1 MCLPPQIP
9 QARPGWATLGQA
21 WLGAAGLAGAGEACS
36 GPARLGKVRQA
47 WNGVVRLVSVAH
59 GVVRYG
65 RWGEATCGLAT
76 IGSVRYG
83 RRGEFWQRPEGRG
96 RAWFGTAG
104 VFRIVGASRGE
115 AGDARRG
122 EVRHR
127 MARGVRRGLAGTA
140 G

>member
-1 MCLPPQIP
+1 M
-9 QARPGWATLGQA
+9 
-21 WLGAAGLAGAGEACS
+21 AGTGVTCS

-65 RWGEATCGLAT
+65 RWGKASCGLA
-76 IGSVRYG
+76 RYG
-83 RRGEFWQRPEGRG
+83 L
-96 RAWFGTAG
+96 AG

-127 MARGVRRGLAGTA
+127 MARGVRRGLAGMA
-140 G
+140 PCGVASCRMVR